1 MRVPVR
7 RRGAQVAV
15 TVHETS
21 EVDVLGI
28 HLGLSTDAQKELTNE
43 DNQTPKNAEG
53 SKGESE

>member
-1 MRVPVR
+1 M
-7 RRGAQVAV
+7 